1 MPRTS
6 LVESDY
12 LPVER
17 TDYRCCAPP
26 GWQIRRTNISLTT
39 APIFRVAGPP
49 QNMSCPTRSTEIPH
63 LSSCLPPTRS
73 ARMQPSGTPGG
84 NENP

>member
-6 LVESDY
+6 LIESDY

-17 TDYRCCAPP
+17 TDYRCCAPS
-26 GWQIRRTNISLTT
+26 GWQIRRINISLTT
-39 APIFRVAGPP
+39 APVLKSAGLL
-49 QNMSCPTRSTEIPH
+49 QNMAFHACPTEIPH

-73 ARMQPSGTPGG
+73 AKMQPSGTPRG